1 VNSPTGLYQDSSLP
15 IEARV
20 EDLVSRMTLEEKISQ
35 MLYDASAIE
44 RLNVPK
50 YNWWNECLHGVAWA
64 GVATVFP
71 QAIGLAATW
80 NTDLMHRVATAI
92 SDEARAKHHE
102 AIRQGCREIAGGL
115 TFWSPN
121 INIFRDPR
129 WGRGQETYGEDPYLT
144 ARMGIAF
151 VKGIQG
157 DDPRYLKVVA
167 TPKHY
172 AVHSG
177 PESDRHHFD
186 AQVDE
191 RDLRETY
198 LPAFEACIKEAK
210 AFSVMGAYNRTNGE
224 PCCASLTLL
233 ERILRQEWGFDGY
246 VVSDCWAIVD
256 IFEYHKVANTAA
268 EAAAMAVKAGC
279 DLNCG
284 SVFPVL
290 REAVEKG
297 LIDEVTIDRAVKR
310 LFRARFRLGMFDPP
324 EQVPYAQ
331 IPYEVNDSREHQAL
345 ALRVARESI
354 VLLKNEGNLLPL
366 RKDLQSIAIIGP
378 NADDLQVLM
387 GNYNGTPSRAVA
399 PLEGIRGKVSPATK
413 VYYAQGC
420 QVAKGVPPLKVVP
433 LSYLQPVDPDANQ
446 SGLTAAYYDNP
457 EFEGE
462 PVVARVDP
470 MVDSQWKGA
479 SPLTG
484 RVGDAFAVRW
494 TGSLVA
500 PETGTYKLGVNGSTE
515 YALSINGTLL
525 VEHQGVISP
534 RTRTKGVELEAG
546 HFYGL
551 CLDYVNRG
559 LDPQVQLL
567 WSVPGS
573 DYVAEAVE
581 VARKAEVVVMVMG
594 LSPTLEGEEM
604 SVQVE
609 GFAGGDR
616 TNIGLPGPQKE
627 LLKRIH
633 ALGKPVVLVLLNGSA
648 VAVNWAA
655 EHVPAIVEAWYPGQA
670 GGDAIADVLFGDYN
684 PGGRLP
690 VTFYKSVEDLPPFED
705 YRMAGRT
712 YRYFSGEPLF
722 PFGYGLSYTTF
733 EYSNLQLSARAIGPG
748 DTLTISVDVQN
759 VGERA
764 GDEVVQLYVSDV
776 VASVPVP
783 IRQLRGFER
792 IHLMPGE
799 TKTVTFVLA
808 TRQLSL
814 IEGTGLR
821 IVEPGEFRITVGGR
835 QPGSKDSEGEA
846 TDVLVGT
853 FEVSGEGESESVAM
867 SKVL

>member
-1 VNSPTGLYQDSSLP
+1 MNDSTSLYRDSSLP

-35 MLYDASAIE
+35 MLYDAPAIE
-44 RLNVPK
+44 RLNIPK

-64 GVATVFP
+64 GIATVFP

-80 NTDLMHRVATAI
+80 NADLMHRVATVI

-102 AIRQGCREIAGGL
+102 AIRRGHRVICGGL

-144 ARMGIAF
+144 ARMGVAF
-151 VKGIQG
+151 VKGLQG

-177 PESDRHHFD
+177 PESDRHHFN

-210 AFSVMGAYNRTNGE
+210 AVSVMGAYNRTNGE

-256 IFEYHKVANTAA
+256 IYEHHKVVETAA

-284 SVFPVL
+284 RVFPAL

-297 LIDEVTIDRAVKR
+297 FIDEETIERAVRR

-324 EQVPYAQ
+324 EKVPYAQ
-331 IPYEVNDSREHQAL
+331 IPYEVNDSKEHQAL

-366 RKDLQSIAIIGP
+366 RKDLKSIAVIGP

-387 GNYNGTPSRAVA
+387 GNYNGTPSRAA
-399 PLEGIRGKVSPATK
+399 TPLEGIRGKVSPATK
-413 VYYAQGC
+413 LYYARGC
-420 QVAKGVPPLKVVP
+420 EIARGVLPLTVVPPTCLRP
-433 LSYLQPVDPDANQ
+433 TDPDASQ
-446 SGLTAAYYDNP
+446 VGLTAAYYDNP

-470 MVDSQWKGA
+470 MVDSRWKGA

-484 RVGDAFAVRW
+484 QVGDAFAVRW

-500 PETGTYKLGVNGSTE
+500 PVTGTYKLGVNGSTG
-515 YALSINGTLL
+515 YTLYVNGTLL
-525 VEHQGVISP
+525 VEHQGVICP
-534 RTRTKGVELEAG
+534 RIRTKAVDLEAG
-546 HFYGL
+546 RFYSL
-551 CLDYVNRG
+551 RLDYVNRG
-559 LDPQVQLL
+559 LDPQAQLL
-567 WSVPGS
+567 WSVPRT
-573 DYVAEAVE
+573 DYLTEAVE

-594 LSPTLEGEEM
+594 LSAALEGEEM
-604 SVQVE
+604 PVQVD

-616 TNIGLPGPQKE
+616 IDIGLPGPQE
-627 LLKRIH
+627 DLLKRIH
-633 ALGKPVVLVLLNGSA
+633 ALGKPMVLVLLNGSA

-684 PGGRLP
+684 PSGRLP
-690 VTFYKSVEDLPPFED
+690 VTFYKSAEDLPPFED
-705 YRMAGRT
+705 YRMQGRT
-712 YRYFSGEPLF
+712 YRYFPGEPLF

-733 EYSNLQLSARAIGPG
+733 AYSNLRLSAKTIGSG
-748 DTLTISVDVQN
+748 DTLTVSVDVQN

-783 IRQLRGFER
+783 IRQLQGFER
-792 IHLMPGE
+792 IQLLPGE
-799 TKTVTFVLA
+799 TKTVTFALSP
-808 TRQLSL
+808 RQLSL
-814 IEGTGLR
+814 IDSDGR
-821 IVEPGEFRITVGGR
+821 RVVEPGEFRISVGGC
-835 QPGSKDSEGEA
+835 QPESKDFAGEA
-846 TDVLVGT
+846 KSTLIGS
-853 FEVSGEGESESVAM
+853 FEVSGEGEAVAM
-867 SKVL
+867 SEVL